1 MAAPLG
7 SCMPSCVLWL
17 LLQLTLWISARTTVV
32 GPGAPI
38 VALLGEEITLPCDL
52 YPEKNAEH
60 MEIRWYRVARSN
72 VTHHDRESVT
82 KKQLIE
88 YTERINLL
96 NDDIT
101 KGSMALK
108 IHQVI
113 FSDEGEYQ
121 CVLQDGSSL
130 QAATLEL
137 KVAAWG
143 SDPQIDVE
151 PLKDGEILLLCR
163 SNGWYPK
170 PQVGWK
176 DFQGETLPPLS
187 ESHSQDGKDLFQ
199 VETSLVIQTNSTK
212 DVFCSIWHPLFGK
225 QKTALFPSRASL
237 SSKYCVWIVACV
249 IGLQIMG
256 LFILGSTYFIRKQ
269 CKARENQSQNEE
281 EKGKISYLNDKLGRI
296 FSNPYSLRHSLC
308 PFSSK
313 RGEGFQKSHYR
324 LPVTLDPATAHP
336 ILRLSED
343 QSQVTYGDAEQDV
356 PKTSQRFDFQPCVM
370 GSNGFTS
377 GRRYWE
383 VEVGTGTAWTLGVC
397 REAVN
402 KKGWIV
408 LSPEEGF
415 WTMRFYKN
423 CYEALSNPVTPLS
436 LKKHFSRVGV
446 YLDYE
451 AREVSFYNAT
461 DRAHIYTFPNC
472 SFSGTIY
479 PFFWVSPGAPLI
491 LPKLNISLSEVPSD
505 FHPVCVPGE
514 LSPAPN

>member
-1 MAAPLG
+1 MASSDRYG
-7 SCMPSCVLWL
+7 SSPWL
-17 LLQLTLWISARTTVV
+17 LCALLCPVPSSPAQSTVI
-32 GPGAPI
+32 GPGEPI

-60 MEIRWYRVARSN
+60 MEIRWYRVTQSNITYFGGEN
-72 VTHHDRESVT
+72 VTR
-82 KKQLIE
+82 KQLIE
-88 YTERINLL
+88 YTGRINLL

-108 IHQVI
+108 IHQVR

-121 CVLQDGSSL
+121 CVLQDGSGQ

-151 PLKDGEILLLCR
+151 PLKDGEVLLLCQ

-176 DFQGETLPPLS
+176 DIQGESLLPLS
-187 ESHSQDGKDLFQ
+187 ESHSQDGEDLFQ
-199 VETSLVIQTNSTK
+199 VETSLVVQANSTK
-212 DVFCSIWHPLFGK
+212 DVFCYIWHPLFGK
-225 QKTALFPSRASL
+225 QKTVSFPP
-237 SSKYCVWIVACV
+237 
-249 IGLQIMG
+249 G
-256 LFILGSTYFIRKQ
+256 
-269 CKARENQSQNEE
+269 ENQSQNEE
-281 EKGKISYLNDKLGRI
+281 EKDPPKVITDAVHI
-296 FSNPYSLRHSLC
+296 
-308 PFSSK
+308 
-313 RGEGFQKSHYR
+313 
-324 LPVTLDPATAHP
+324 TLDPATAHP
-336 ILRLSED
+336 ILILSED
-343 QSQVTYGDAEQDV
+343 HSQVTYGDAEQDV

-370 GSNGFTS
+370 GRKCFIS
-377 GRRYWE
+377 GRHYWE
-383 VEVGTGTAWTLGVC
+383 VEVGTGAAWTLGVC

-423 CYEALSNPVTPLS
+423 CYEVLSSPLTSLPLKRPVS
-436 LKKHFSRVGV
+436 QVGI

-451 AREVSFYNAT
+451 AREVSFYNVT
-461 DRAHIYTFPNC
+461 DRTHIYTFANC
-472 SFSGTIY
+472 SFSGTIC

-491 LPKLNISLSEVPSD
+491 LPRLTKEKLSLLEVPSD
-505 FHPVCVPGE
+505 FHPVCVPGD